1 VLKVWVSSVMLGLV
15 QGAENGLSSVVFG
28 LVQGAENGGEQR
40 GVFYRVLK
48 VWVSNIILFIVLFFC
63 TSPAYLISQLET
75 LPFLNPKTIQG
86 SDLHFYVTEYM

>member
-1 VLKVWVSSVMLGLV
+1 VWV
-15 QGAENGLSSVVFG
+15 SSVVFG
-28 LVQGAENGGEQR
+28 LVQGAENWGEQR

-86 SDLHFYVTEYM
+86 SVLHLYSLHLILNEYGTVLNILGLWMQTN